1 MLLSWNKLKY
11 EIPKIRSI
19 IIKHSHSIAVIW
31 NDGFLKLGKP
41 MDLWIFFW
49 RISRAFFKNIVVL
62 RPLGL
67 GGWAGSAG
75 GPLKPKWW
83 DGFGAIFCP
92 TYLPSGK
99 LSHNYGKSPFSMGK
113 STISMIIFN
122 SYVSHYQ
129 RVTTTSDLEDGTMI
143 FFLCCNIC
151 WFWDSTEGFVWKW
164 GAKIPMWK
172 SPVSLLK

>member
-1 MLLSWNKLKY
+1 M
-11 EIPKIRSI
+11 
-19 IIKHSHSIAVIW
+19 
-31 NDGFLKLGKP
+31 
-41 MDLWIFFW
+41 
-49 RISRAFFKNIVVL
+49 VL

-143 FFLCCNIC
+143 FFCAATSVD
-151 WFWDSTEGFVWKW
+151 FE
-164 GAKIPMWK
+164 IPQKGSSENGVRK
-172 SPVSLLK
+172 SPCGNHRFPC